1 MFFQR
6 RSSAPSQV
14 AKRQN
19 DVDTEEAW
27 SKMTAHKNKKS
38 KIDDTYVSDK
48 FVSVYR
54 KPLTDV
60 NHQIPPMIQD
70 IGGAHVN

>member
-1 MFFQR
+1 
-6 RSSAPSQV
+6 
-14 AKRQN
+14 
-19 DVDTEEAW
+19 
-27 SKMTAHKNKKS
+27 MTAHKNKKS

-60 NHQIPPMIQD
+60 NHQIPPIIHGID
-70 IGGAHVN
+70 GGGAHVCRCIFT